1 MVTLIKGL
9 LSWIVYWTSI
19 LASESNIIVFP
30 YFSLKLWFSRSVSF
44 SIIIYDLCWSPSAM
58 DIALLIRVELIVLL
72 GRYGITIRKTVTV
85 KLDQYIAITCFEVL
99 QRTYILLWINL
110 NCYVVTSTETSSI
123 RQRKVDLGKM
133 RSTVLFLEE
142 SWVLNGNCSSFLS
155 FVIGRCKT
163 NEGDWIGCF

>member
-1 MVTLIKGL
+1 MVFQKCFIFEVLQRTYIL
-9 LSWIVYWTSI
+9 LYINLNCYVVTSTETSYI
-19 LASESNIIVFP
+19 GQRKVDL
-30 YFSLKLWFSRSVSF
+30 
-44 SIIIYDLCWSPSAM
+44 YDLCWSPLHS
-58 DIALLIRVELIVLL
+58 LLELSLLYFL
-72 GRYGITIRKTVTV
+72 GRYGTIRKTVTV